1 MTTKEFNQIC
11 KLSDKLM
18 KHGVNVSDFVCE
30 VVVPY
35 KSNLWLVRHETTVA
49 DIVEGDSVTVHMN
62 QITDIAI
69 AVEDSEDT
77 EDGYDITE

>member
-35 KSNLWLVRHETTVA
+35 KGNLWLVRHETTVA

-62 QITDIAI
+62 QIIGIDLADEEEGDI
-69 AVEDSEDT
+69 ED
-77 EDGYDITE
+77 